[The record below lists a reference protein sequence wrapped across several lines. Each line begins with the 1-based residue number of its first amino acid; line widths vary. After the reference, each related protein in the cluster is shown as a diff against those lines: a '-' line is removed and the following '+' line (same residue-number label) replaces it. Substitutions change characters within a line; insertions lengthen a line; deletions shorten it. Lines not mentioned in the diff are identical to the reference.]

1 MKKFNV
7 LILALGMLLLGG
19 CVAPQHFDY
28 TAYKQMNPKSILVL
42 PPLNNSL
49 DIAASYS
56 VLSTVTA
63 PIAEAGYYVY
73 PVAVVAQTF
82 KENGLQNAGEIHQV
96 PLAKL
101 QQIFGTDAVLYITV
115 EKYGAVYQILQSNVI
130 VTVNANLVDAKTGTS
145 LWKGSSTASS
155 AEQQGNS
162 GGGLIGILVT
172 AAIKQMINSV
182 GDSGYPIARV
192 ATSRLLTPTAGGGL
206 LHGPRSPLYGVET
219 K

>member
-19 CVAPQHFDY
+19 CVTPPHVDY
-28 TAYKQMNPKSILVL
+28 TTYKQMNPKSILVL

-115 EKYGAVYQILQSNVI
+115 EKYGSVYQVLQSNVI

-145 LWKGSSTASS
+145 LWKGVSTASS

-162 GGGLIGILVT
+162 GGGLIGMLVT

-206 LHGPRSPLYGVET
+206 LHGPRSPLYGT
-219 K
+219 DAK